1 MLGKC
6 VPRTNGTGHPVVDEE
21 LVSRGAFQPRMYPQG
36 PITGPYLDPGLAF
49 PSSCSNEQAL
59 QAAQMM
65 QPQASKRTHMQR
77 AVIGFAVCM
86 CLVMKQ
92 LAGVVACLC
101 LATGSP
107 SQAVHQGE
115 HAHLDAG
122 GHAHHVH
129 GTEDCADEHRDSED
143 EGCHP
148 DHSCE
153 QHLPHSL
160 GDHEETLREPNQTK
174 GGPVHI
180 LALVPDN
187 RVHLNFIWPTGVA
200 FGSLGDPP
208 LGPPPPK
215 SARPRAPPLSS

>member
-1 MLGKC
+1 MIL
-6 VPRTNGTGHPVVDEE
+6 H
-21 LVSRGAFQPRMYPQG
+21 
-36 PITGPYLDPGLAF
+36 
-49 PSSCSNEQAL
+49 
-59 QAAQMM
+59 
-65 QPQASKRTHMQR
+65 QASKRTHMQR
-77 AVIGFAVCM
+77 AAIGLAVCM

-122 GHAHHVH
+122 GHAHQVH
-129 GTEDCADEHRDSED
+129 GAKECADEHKCSEAD
-143 EGCHP
+143 DCHP
-148 DHSCE
+148 GHSCE

-160 GDHEETLREPNQTK
+160 GDHEETLSEPHQTND
-174 GGPVHI
+174 GPVHV

-187 RVHLNFIWPTGVA
+187 RVHLNFTWPTGVA
-200 FGSLGDPP
+200 SDSLGNLP

-215 SARPRAPPLSS
+215 SARPRAPPLPS